1 MLILDLLLEAAN
13 YSPDRYGHDQMDFD
27 VNLAKNRPKTS
38 EILRLQKR
46 IVRLKTL
53 AKQYKRSECARDAL
67 IAISN
72 IASTVSCPDDFY
84 EGVHNHL
91 KQLVS
96 ADNFFVAWVC
106 PKTGKI
112 EIPFYRDQKDN
123 CTNYYDSD
131 TLSDVLESGLTGYV
145 LKTAKPFL
153 GNKETLS
160 QLIKEKKITKQGSSC
175 RSWLGTPIM
184 KQDKAVGVVVIQ
196 SYTEE
201 DSYAQPEIE
210 LMSFICQH
218 IAGMTERLKQNT
230 QLEKAISMRTKELV
244 LAYNELKQEINERSN
259 AEKLQKSLFD
269 IASLC
274 SAKTED
280 NDFYQE
286 LYKILNQLIDAKNC
300 YISLH
305 DPISNSLY
313 FPFHST
319 KQKQSNPNG
328 RPFADGLTEYLIK
341 HKKPLIL
348 THQDIQR
355 MINDKKIFQ
364 STPYCLN
371 TQEIKQWMAVPL
383 HIHHKVRGALVL
395 HHSDEDT
402 EFQAKDLDILKFV
415 SQHIARAIE
424 RKEAIEA
431 TQKNCIELERQVEIR
446 TNELATANQEL
457 EKEIQR
463 RKHVELQLIY
473 DAKHDPLTSL
483 PNRSMFM
490 ERLKQAINHI
500 KRHPE
505 DCFALIFIDLDK
517 FKLINDT
524 LGHLEG
530 DRFLVETADRLK
542 LCVRQND
549 TLGRLGGD
557 EFVVILDGTQGKNN
571 AIEIADRILQLLS
584 QPYTLNH
591 HKFYSSASIGIA
603 ISDANTQSS
612 EAILKDADAAMYLA
626 KSKGRGRYVIHQP
639 ITIAS
644 VKTTSKTT

>member
-1 MLILDLLLEAAN
+1 
-13 YSPDRYGHDQMDFD
+13 MDFD
-27 VNLAKNRPKTS
+27 VNVTKNLPKTS
-38 EILRLQKR
+38 VNSRLQKR

-53 AKQYKRSECARDAL
+53 ASQYKRAECARDAL
-67 IAISN
+67 IAISS
-72 IASTVSCPDDFY
+72 IASTVSCLDDFY
-84 EGVHNHL
+84 KGVHNHL

-96 ADNFFVAWVC
+96 ADNFFVACVC
-106 PKTGKI
+106 PISGKI
-112 EIPFYRDQKDN
+112 EVPFYRDQKDD
-123 CTNYYDSD
+123 CAECYDSD
-131 TLSDVLESGLTGYV
+131 TLSEKLESGLTGYV
-145 LKTAKPFL
+145 IRTAMPLL
-153 GNKETLS
+153 GGEDKFV
-160 QLIKEKKITKQGSSC
+160 QLEKDKKVIKQGTSC
-175 RSWLGTPIM
+175 HVWLGTPIM
-184 KQDKAVGVVVIQ
+184 RQGKAVGVVVIQ
-196 SYTEE
+196 SYNDT
-201 DSYAQPEIE
+201 DNYGQPEIE

-218 IAGMTERLKQNT
+218 ISGVTERLKQNT
-230 QLEKAISMRTKELV
+230 QLEKAISVRTKELV
-244 LAYNELKQEINERSN
+244 NAYDELKQEVSERSN

-274 SAKTED
+274 NAKIED
-280 NDFYQE
+280 QNFYQE

-305 DPISNSLY
+305 DPVSDSLY
-313 FPFHST
+313 FPFHT
-319 KQKQSNPNG
+319 AKQKQSKPKC

-341 HKKPLIL
+341 HKKPLLL
-348 THQDIQR
+348 THQNIQQ
-355 MINDKKIFQ
+355 MIDDKEIFQ
-364 STPYCLN
+364 QTPYCLN
-371 TQEIKQWMAVPL
+371 TQKIKQWMAAPL
-383 HIHHKVRGALVL
+383 HVHHNVRGALVL

-402 EFQAKDLDILKFV
+402 DFQEKDLDLLKFV

-431 TQKNCIELERQVEIR
+431 TQKNCIELERQVQIR
-446 TNELATANQEL
+446 TKELATANQEL

-490 ERLKQAINHI
+490 ERLNHAINHV

-505 DCFALIFIDLDK
+505 DCFALMFIDLDK

-557 EFVVILDGTQGKNN
+557 EFVVILDGIQGIND

-591 HKFYSSASIGIA
+591 HKFYSSASIGIT
-603 ISDANTQSS
+603 ISDEHVESS
-612 EAILKDADAAMYLA
+612 EAILKDADTAMYQA
-626 KSKGRGRYVIHQP
+626 KSKGRGRYIVHRP
-639 ITIAS
+639 MTTPLS
-644 VKTTSKTT
+644 V